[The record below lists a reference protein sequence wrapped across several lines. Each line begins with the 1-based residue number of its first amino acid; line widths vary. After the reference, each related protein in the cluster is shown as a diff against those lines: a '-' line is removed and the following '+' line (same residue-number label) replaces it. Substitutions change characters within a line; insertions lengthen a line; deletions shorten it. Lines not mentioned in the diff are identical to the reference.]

1 MLRPLNIRTGPMTT
15 TTLDR
20 RTKAAEPKQ
29 AWTTAQAREL
39 YDLPFAD
46 LIFRAQTVH
55 RMHFD
60 PNEVQMS
67 TLLSIKTGG
76 CPEDCGYCSQS
87 SHFETGLKASK
98 LMALDEVRTAAE
110 QAKAGGA
117 SRFCMGAAWRE
128 PKDRD
133 IDTLC
138 EMVRE
143 VKGLG
148 LESCMTL
155 GMLTQSQA
163 QRLADAGL
171 DFYNHNIDTGPEYYG
186 KVITTRTLQDR
197 LDTLEHVREAGM
209 AVCCGGI
216 IGMGEAREDRIGMLV
231 TLANLPTP
239 PESVPINALMKI
251 KGTPLGD
258 SATIDN
264 FEFVRTIA
272 AARIMMPLSV
282 VRLSAGRENMSE
294 ELQSLC
300 FLAGAN
306 SIFIGPKLLTTANPA
321 KAKDDALWSKLGVRP
336 MDV

>member
-1 MLRPLNIRTGPMTT
+1 MLPPLNIRTGPMTT

-20 RTKAAEPKQ
+20 RAMAAEPKQ

-98 LMALDEVRTAAE
+98 LMALEEVRTAAE

-171 DFYNHNIDTGPEYYG
+171 DYYNHNIDTGPQYYG

-231 TLANLPTP
+231 TLANLSTP

-258 SATIDN
+258 SAPIDN

-272 AARIMMPLSV
+272 AARIMMPMSV

-294 ELQSLC
+294 ELQALC